1 MIIVIEALQCNSNV
15 MHYFA
20 MQLPPVLTHGP
31 LLRRASTTYHIV
43 LLQSKHYHYLIECNL
58 FSP

>member
-43 LLQSKHYHYLIECNL
+43 LVQSKPP
-58 FSP
+58 SPDPRTIVTAS